1 MHAPYLLPS
10 DERSLSETARNVL
23 TVEHVRK
30 DFGHVC
36 AVQDVSFTIADGAIF
51 GLLGPNGAGKTTTMR
66 MIVGILTPDAGT
78 IAWNGGPIDAR
89 VRRYSF
95 GYLPE
100 ERGLYAKL
108 DVRQQIR
115 YFGRLRDLSPRVV
128 DERTEM
134 WIERLG
140 LQPYL
145 KRPCSE
151 LSKGNQQKVQVACAA
166 IHEPDLLILDE
177 PFSGLDPVNAEMLV
191 SIMLELSAAGA
202 TLVVSSHQMWQL
214 ERLCT
219 EYCIVAAGRNRVA
232 GTLTDLR
239 RRRETRVVRVAPHS
253 APVYAVLDRV
263 AGSVRL
269 AERDGFAEYQI
280 PAAADFS
287 QILRELVAADA
298 ISQFETVEPSLNDIY
313 LSSIEAVPA

>member
-1 MHAPYLLPS
+1 M
-10 DERSLSETARNVL
+10 
-23 TVEHVRK
+23 
-30 DFGHVC
+30 C
-36 AVQDVSFTIADGAIF
+36 AVGDVSFSIADGAVF

-66 MIVGILTPDAGT
+66 MIVGILTPDAGA
-78 IAWNGGPIDAR
+78 ISWNGEPIDAR
-89 VRRYSF
+89 VRRFAF

-115 YFGRLRDLSPRVV
+115 YFGRLRDLTPRVAGW
-128 DERTEM
+128 RTDM

-166 IHEPDLLILDE
+166 IHQPALLILDE

-191 SIMLELSAAGA
+191 GIMLELRDAGA

-219 EYCIVAAGRNRVA
+219 EYCIVAEGRNRVA

-239 RRRETRVVRVAPHS
+239 KRRETRVLRVAPHS
-253 APVYAVLDRV
+253 PAVYGVLDRV

-269 AERDGFAEYQI
+269 AERDGFAEDQV
-280 PAAADFS
+280 PAASDFS
-287 QILRELVAADA
+287 SLLRALVSADA

-313 LSSIEAVPA
+313 LSSIGDPAPA

>member
-1 MHAPYLLPS
+1 
-10 DERSLSETARNVL
+10 VL
-23 TVEHVRK
+23 
-30 DFGHVC
+30 
-36 AVQDVSFTIADGAIF
+36 DG
-51 GLLGPNGAGKTTTMR
+51 
-66 MIVGILTPDAGT
+66 
-78 IAWNGGPIDAR
+78 R
-89 VRRYSF
+89 VH
-95 GYLPE
+95 E
-100 ERGLYAKL
+100 
-108 DVRQQIR
+108 
-115 YFGRLRDLSPRVV
+115 
-128 DERTEM
+128 

-140 LQPYL
+140 IGEYAD
-145 KRPCSE
+145 RPCAE

-166 IHEPDLLILDE
+166 VHEPEFLILDE

-239 RRRETRVVRVAPHS
+239 RLRETRVVRVAPHS
-253 APVYAVLDRV
+253 APVYAVLDRI

-280 PAAADFS
+280 PAATDFS
-287 QILRELVAADA
+287 HVLRELVTADS

-313 LSSIEAVPA
+313 LSSIETVPA